1 MSESKENSE
10 VKQPETEIVEVSAE
24 TKALVENK
32 MPEES
37 DEIKYHTMA
46 LIEAIKKQAQNS
58 LESAGEIGRENY
70 VNTMRQAQTTLKNT
84 GLLFDEQWES
94 LDKTIQGLEDTATKN
109 WESLLNDMKKWGDR
123 LDRAVNEAW
132 KILTEPDS
140 EPDKIPSESEKDSDS
155 PSES

>member
-1 MSESKENSE
+1 MSESNANNDAQ
-10 VKQPETEIVEVSAE
+10 QPETPTVEVSEE

-46 LIEAIKKQAQNS
+46 LIEAIKKQAQES

-84 GLLFDEQWES
+84 GLLFDEQWDS
-94 LDKTIQGLEDTATKN
+94 LETTIQGLEDTATKN
-109 WESLLNDMKKWGDR
+109 WESLLSDMKKWGDR
-123 LDRAVNEAW
+123 VDRAVNEAW
-132 KILTEPDS
+132 KILTEPEETS
-140 EPDKIPSESEKDSDS
+140 SNSDS
-155 PSES
+155 PPES

>member
-1 MSESKENSE
+1 MSESNANNEAQ
-10 VKQPETEIVEVSAE
+10 QPETSAVEVSEE

-46 LIEAIKKQAQNS
+46 LIEAIKKQAQAS

-70 VNTMRQAQTTLKNT
+70 VNTMRQAQSTLKNT

-94 LDKTIQGLEDTATKN
+94 LESTIQGVEDTATKN
-109 WESLLNDMKKWGDR
+109 WESLLGDIKKWGDR
-123 LDRAVNEAW
+123 VDRAVNEAW
-132 KILTEPDS
+132 KILTEPETPSEPPADPPADS
-140 EPDKIPSESEKDSDS
+140 ES
-155 PSES
+155 